1 MPSRRIVILAA
12 VGAVMLIG
20 MGVLH
25 GSGYGY
31 VASVLAESNLP
42 TFLKRVLP
50 PLYLY
55 PSVLMAALA
64 AVVLITLRQ
73 QEGRPFMFRVVSVI
87 VAANAVL
94 GFVLGGIIP
103 GGVLLLVAGLF
114 WFVAHLAAVESDAT
128 PT

>member
-1 MPSRRIVILAA
+1 MRSRWIVILAA

-20 MGVLH
+20 MAMLH

-31 VASVLAESNLP
+31 VASVLAESDLP
-42 TFLKRVLP
+42 TFLKRILP

-55 PSVLMAALA
+55 PSALMAVLA
-64 AVVLITLRQ
+64 AVVLVTLWQ
-73 QEGRPFMFRVVSVI
+73 QEGKPFMFRVVSAI
-87 VAANAVL
+87 VAANAAL

-114 WFVAHLAAVESDAT
+114 WFVARLAAVESDAT
-128 PT
+128 LT

>member
-87 VAANAVL
+87 VAANAAL